1 MNVNFEIEDNYAVQF
16 QNRHIDLHNNF
27 ELIEIRNLQVLIEI
41 EFKKSDGVWIQK
53 DELNKLIF
61 SFKGISY
68 KYEEEG
74 ENDSFPEDWKVL
86 GELSFFPSN
95 MRDVN
100 DGIIPQRQ
108 PKSNDDIIFF
118 FENGRLIRIN
128 CDEAKLKIE

>member
-1 MNVNFEIEDNYAVQF
+1 MVVNFEIEDNYAVLF

-27 ELIEIRNLQVLIEI
+27 NLIEIRNLQDLIEI
-41 EFKKSDGVWIQK
+41 EFKKSDGAWVHK
-53 DELNKLIF
+53 DEVNKLIF

-74 ENDSFPEDWKVL
+74 ENDSFPEDRKVL
-86 GELSFFPSN
+86 GELSFFPSD

-128 CDEAKLKIE
+128 CQEAILEIE